1 MKRLLSLLTTVIL
14 ATFGLGPVVA
24 NANGTAMELRVLIED
39 TDGNG
44 SLSADEAR
52 AGIPLSGTVNV
63 TVDWGDGTSDT
74 FTTAGF
80 KTHQYATAG
89 VKLISITGSLTHFG
103 FTTNATDTSDG
114 AGGNAADEMAKITEV
129 VAWGNLDN
137 LVKLEYAFASAE
149 NLTSVPNYFPANV
162 TDVHAMFIGAERLN
176 DPNIVDWDVSGV
188 QKFMSMFWGASSF
201 NQPIGVWD
209 TSSATDMG
217 YMFYFATAF
226 NQPLDN
232 WDTSNVID
240 FYAMFA
246 SASSF
251 NQSLAHFDLGA
262 VSDPDP
268 FILSLSGTNMDAG
281 NLAESIVGWL
291 RNGPATGL
299 ALSLGSREYD
309 SLARAAIDELEVDFG
324 WTITGGTVVGD
335 TVAIRPSRRVSTG
348 FSGLEIEDLAGPVI
362 AAFGSELHLGEAEDL
377 FDYNTRGETFSQI
390 RITDDFIDVVVD
402 EFDYRRCER
411 TADGVD
417 VTSEFLAIG
426 NEVVVSCVTFPI
438 ELSGNAAVVLGVT
451 LIFKGSFIRASVEVI
466 ERSGD
471 FSGIGPVTVSYGG
484 DGFNT
489 DSTTLVTRFV
499 DSQSRNGAFVHS
511 DLTDDDDL
519 PVGAFIGEGLQ
530 ILDQNL
536 VQYANNTSNEDEI
549 WFGFPNRNLSSA
561 TDLLELEMF
570 FVDWYG
576 PREVEDP
583 DFLQRLNIYRGAAL
597 EFAQNLVQSPLPFG
611 SCLPMVMD
619 GIVPGFVD
627 ECTGLGDPTPVSFG
641 PVDANGETVDVGAG
655 ASAGFSY
662 LFENAAT
669 YGGEQVN
676 ALVTIEEIENLTS
689 NFDNLSDASSWG
701 ELQYLDNNSN
711 NRYFGYD
718 DWYLD
723 IRTSSI
729 SNDEARAQIKID
741 FQDSSGN
748 PVVIGETFFNVY
760 DVDDYQFVEF
770 SGFTDYFITEDT
782 ILETR
787 IAPSGWTRFEE
798 INGVSTSTNTP
809 DTRTKSRVMVRYAD
823 VSSITFVIGSAGT
836 TSAMAFD
843 VESGLGSSWV
853 SELNPS
859 GEPPQAL
866 PNLADPPPVA
876 DVAPAVVGISVS
888 EVSPCEPT
896 TVVITGSR
904 LNASTATVSGI
915 LAKVVSS
922 TASELVIQVPAGL
935 TVGRMVDLQIKGLLG
950 TTTVQNA
957 FTVATEV
964 CPSDAYDTVWTKRLP
979 NGQMKFYAK
988 SPIGEGKIQFIADG
1002 EEIAWIRAVDETDP
1016 KLSFASG
1023 YPYLVRTYDLKPG
1036 KNRLEIRV
1044 DGVRLWRVT
1053 YVNK

>member
-1 MKRLLSLLTTVIL
+1 LKRLLSLVTIVIL

-24 NANGTAMELRVLIED
+24 NANGTAMELKVLIED

-44 SLSADEAR
+44 SLSAEEAR

-63 TVDWGDGTSDT
+63 TVDWGDGTVEP

-89 VKLISITGSLTHFG
+89 EKLISITGSLTHFG
-103 FTTNATDTSDG
+103 FTGNAADREDG
-114 AGGNAADEMAKITEV
+114 AGGYADDEMAKIIEV

-137 LVKLEYAFASAE
+137 LVKLEYAFSDAE
-149 NLTSVPNYFPANV
+149 NLVAVPNYFPANV
-162 TDVHAMFIGAERLN
+162 TDVHAMFIRASSFN
-176 DPNIVDWDVSGV
+176 DPNVVNWNVSGV
-188 QKFMSMFWGASSF
+188 QKFMSMFRGASSF
-201 NQPIGVWD
+201 NQPIGVWN

-232 WDTSNVID
+232 WDTSNVTD
-240 FYAMFA
+240 FFVMFA
-246 SASSF
+246 GASSF

-262 VSDPDP
+262 VTEPSV
-268 FILSLSGTNMDAG
+268 FNLAFTNIDSG

-291 RNGPATGL
+291 RNEPATNL
-299 ALSLGSREYD
+299 DLELNSRDID
-309 SLARAAIDELEVDFG
+309 SLARPAIRELEVQFG
-324 WTITGGTVVGD
+324 WEITNDEVVGD
-335 TVAIRPSRRVSTG
+335 TVAITPSRRVGAG
-348 FSGLEIEDLAGPVI
+348 FSGLEIEDMAGPMIGV
-362 AAFGSELHLGEAEDL
+362 FGTELHLGETEDL
-377 FDYNTRGETFSQI
+377 FDFNAPGETFSQI
-390 RITDDFIDVVVD
+390 RISNNDLDVVVD

-417 VTSEFLAIG
+417 VTSDFAAIG
-426 NEVVVSCVTFPI
+426 NEVVISCTTFPI
-438 ELSGNAAVVLGVT
+438 VISGNATMEFEVT
-451 LIFKGSFIRASVEVI
+451 LTLKGSFIRVNVEVLN
-466 ERSGD
+466 RAGD
-471 FSGIGPVTVSYGG
+471 FSGLSPVSVSYGG
-484 DGFNT
+484 DGFNFDSETLLTRFT
-489 DSTTLVTRFV
+489 DS
-499 DSQSRNGAFVHS
+499 QGRNGGFVHS
-511 DLTDDDDL
+511 DSNDRHDL
-519 PVGAFIGEGLQ
+519 PVGAFIGEGMQ

-549 WFGFPNRNLSSA
+549 WFAFPSRNLSSA
-561 TDLLELEMF
+561 TELLELEMF

-576 PREVEDP
+576 PRDSSED
-583 DFLQRLNIYRGAAL
+583 DYLDRLNNYRGAAL
-597 EFAQNLVQSPLPFG
+597 EFAQNIVQEPLPFG

-619 GIVPGFVD
+619 GIVPEFVD
-627 ECTGLGDPTPVSFG
+627 ECAGIGDPTPVSFV
-641 PVDANGETVDVGAG
+641 PVDADQQTVDVGVG
-655 ASAGFSY
+655 ASTGFSY

-676 ALVTIEEIENLTS
+676 ALVTIESIENMTS
-689 NFDNLSDASSWG
+689 NLDDTTDSTSWG
-701 ELQYLDNNSN
+701 ELAYLDQNNN
-711 NRYFGYD
+711 DRYFGYD

-729 SNDEARAQIKID
+729 SEEEARAQITID
-741 FQDSSGN
+741 FQDQSGN
-748 PVVIGETFFNVY
+748 PVSIGETFFNVY
-760 DVDDYQFVEF
+760 DVDDNQFVEF
-770 SGFTDYFITEDT
+770 SGFTDYFLTEDS

-798 INGVSTSTNTP
+798 LNSISTNSDTP
-809 DTRTKSRVMVRYAD
+809 DPRTKSRVMVRYVN
-823 VSSITFVIGSAGT
+823 VSSITFVIGSVGNA
-836 TSAMAFD
+836 SAMFFD

-853 SELNPS
+853 SELNPT
-859 GEPPQAL
+859 GDLPVAM

-876 DVAPAVVGISVS
+876 DVAPSITDISVS
-888 EVSPCEPT
+888 EISPCDPT

-904 LNASTATVSGI
+904 LSATTVTVSDI

-922 TASELVIQVPAGL
+922 SASELVIQVPAGL

-964 CPSDAYDTVWTKRLP
+964 CISDGFDTVWTKRLP

-1002 EEIAWIRAVDETDP
+1002 KEIAWIRAVDETDP

-1044 DGVRLWRVT
+1044 DGVRVWRVT
-1053 YVNK
+1053 YANK

>member
-1 MKRLLSLLTTVIL
+1 MKRLLSLFTIAIL
-14 ATFGLGPVVA
+14 VTLGLGPVVA
-24 NANGTAMELRVLIED
+24 NANGTAMELKVLIQD

-44 SLSADEAR
+44 SLSAEEAR

-63 TVDWGDGTSDT
+63 TVDWGDGTVDP

-80 KTHQYATAG
+80 KTHQYATPG
-89 VKLISITGSLTHFG
+89 EKLISITGSLTHFG
-103 FTTNATDTSDG
+103 FTTNASDTDDG
-114 AGGNAADEMAKITEV
+114 SGGNAADEMTKLTEV

-137 LVKLEYAFASAE
+137 LVKLEYAFSNAT
-149 NLTSVPNYFPANV
+149 NLTSVPDYFPSNV
-162 TDVHAMFIGAERLN
+162 TDVHAMFIEASSFN
-176 DPNIVDWDVSGV
+176 DPNVVNWNVSGV

-226 NQPLDN
+226 NQPLDSWN
-232 WDTSNVID
+232 TSGVVD

-251 NQSLAHFDLGA
+251 NQSLAHFDLG
-262 VSDPDP
+262 VVTEPNV
-268 FILSLSGTNMDAG
+268 FSLGRSNIDSG

-291 RNGPATGL
+291 RNEPATNLVLGL
-299 ALSLGSREYD
+299 NYRDVD
-309 SLARAAIDELEVDFG
+309 SLARPAIRALEDDFD
-324 WTITGGTVVGD
+324 WVITNEEVVGD
-335 TVAIRPSRRVSTG
+335 TVAMTPSRRVGTG
-348 FSGLEIEDLAGPVI
+348 FTGLEIEDLAGPVI
-362 AAFGSELHLGEAEDL
+362 GVFGSELHLGEAEDL
-377 FDYNTRGETFSQI
+377 FDNNAPGETFSQI
-390 RITDDFIDVVVD
+390 RISNNDLDVVVD

-417 VTSEFLAIG
+417 VTGDFAAIG
-426 NEVVVSCVTFPI
+426 NEVIISCTTFPI
-438 ELSGNAAVVLGVT
+438 VISGTATVEFEVT
-451 LIFKGSFIRASVEVI
+451 LAFKGSFIRVGVEVLNKT
-466 ERSGD
+466 GD
-471 FSGIGPVTVSYGG
+471 FSGLSPVTVSYGG

-489 DSTTLVTRFV
+489 DGETLVTRFS

-511 DLTDDDDL
+511 DLTDEDDL
-519 PVGAFIGEGLQ
+519 PVGAFMGEGMQ

-536 VQYANNTSNEDEI
+536 VQYVNDTSNEDEI
-549 WFGFPNRNLSSA
+549 WFAFPSRNLSSA
-561 TDLLELEMF
+561 TDLLELDMF

-576 PREVEDP
+576 TREADEP
-583 DFLQRLNIYRGAAL
+583 DYLDRLNTYRGAAL
-597 EFAQNLVQSPLPFG
+597 EFAQNIVQEPLPFG
-611 SCLPMVMD
+611 SCLPIVMD
-619 GIVPGFVD
+619 GIVPEFVD
-627 ECTGLGDPTPVSFG
+627 ECTGIRDPTPVSFV
-641 PVDANGETVDVGAG
+641 PVDADQQTVDIGAG

-662 LFENAAT
+662 LFGNAAT

-676 ALVTIEEIENLTS
+676 ALVTVESVENLTS
-689 NFDNLSDASSWG
+689 NLEDITDSSSWG
-701 ELQYLDNNSN
+701 ELAYLDTNGND
-711 NRYFGYD
+711 RYFGYD

-723 IRTSSI
+723 IRTRSI
-729 SNDEARAQIKID
+729 SEEEARAEIKID
-741 FQDSSGN
+741 FQDTSGN
-748 PVVIGETFFNVY
+748 PVLIGETFFSVY
-760 DVDDYQFVEF
+760 DVDDNQFVEF
-770 SGFTDYFITEDT
+770 SGFTDYFLTEDT

-798 INGVSTSTNTP
+798 LNGVSTSTSTP
-809 DTRTKSRVMVRYAD
+809 DARTKSRVMVRYAN
-823 VSSITFVIGSAGT
+823 VSSITFVIGSVGN
-836 TSAMAFD
+836 TSSMFFD

-859 GEPPQAL
+859 GELPAAM

-876 DVAPAVVGISVS
+876 DVAPAVAGISVS

-904 LNASTATVSGI
+904 LSASTATVSGI

-922 TASELVIQVPAGL
+922 SASELVIQVPAGL

-957 FTVATEV
+957 VTVATET
-964 CPSDAYDTVWTKRLP
+964 CASDGFDTVWTKRLP

-1002 EEIAWIRAVDETDP
+1002 KEVAWIRAVDETDP

-1044 DGVRLWRVT
+1044 DGVRVWRVT
-1053 YVNK
+1053 YANK